1 MKKLLLKFTS
11 YLLLTVG
18 MISCHVETPDP
29 VIVDFSGV
37 ADKGKVSFVNN
48 TTGADSYVWDF
59 DDGEKSTDK
68 EPVHTY
74 AASKTYNVKLVA
86 TNEAGSQGKTVP
98 IVVNIAVAAP
108 APVASF
114 TYTGGNCTAPC
125 SVTFINKSTSA
136 TTYEWDFANDIKSVN
151 FDPGS
156 ILYSAAGTYTV
167 SLKAT
172 GPGGAN
178 TTSQT
183 VTINAAV
190 AVAKPVIEKIWDKS
204 YGGSGSDKIAAG
216 VKTDDGGVV
225 FVGSTTTN
233 SKGFTDIL
241 VFKVDADGNTVWSK
255 TYGGPGVEEATCI
268 YKLNDAYLIGGFT
281 STDGSGASGF
291 NSKPSGVYDFW
302 FLRLQLDGNL
312 IWEYTYGARGFEF
325 LKSIIQTSDG
335 GFLLAGSAGG
345 GLSRTKNKNGYAN
358 GRQDY
363 WIIKT
368 DGSGKYL
375 WDRVYGGAEDD
386 LMTSMMQHDNTI
398 FLSGYSKSSKTKDL
412 GSSYGI
418 PKQTD
423 NIGGEDFWVVKIK
436 EDGSYISDF
445 TYGGTGSD
453 RGYAS
458 GYNGRNII
466 AGPSDS
472 SGGTGN
478 KSQNRA
484 PYLGKQDFY
493 VKRYDD
499 SWAET
504 WDGTFGGTEDDIA
517 TSVGL
522 VGSDV
527 LIAGSSRS
535 GKSGNKTAESYGNND
550 AWGVLVSNSQA
561 KYLGD
566 MGFGGTGD
574 DQFTCII
581 DLGNNTYMLAG
592 DSNSPKSGNK
602 DADAKG
608 GEDAWVV
615 KVRINK

>member
-11 YLLLTVG
+11 YLFLTVG
-18 MISCHVETPDP
+18 MISCHTETPDP

-37 ADKGKVSFVNN
+37 ADKGKVNFVNN

-68 EPVHTY
+68 DPVHTY
-74 AASKTYNVKLVA
+74 STSKTYNVKLVA
-86 TNEAGSQGKTVP
+86 TNKAGSQGKTVP

-108 APVASF
+108 VPIASF
-114 TYTGGNCTAPC
+114 TYTSGNCTAPC
-125 SVTFINKSTSA
+125 SVTFTNTSKNA
-136 TTYEWDFANDIKSVN
+136 TAYEWDFGNGIKSGN
-151 FDPGS
+151 ANPGS
-156 ILYSAAGTYTV
+156 ILFNTAGTYTV
-167 SLKAT
+167 SLKVT
-172 GPGGAN
+172 GPGGVN

-233 SKGFTDIL
+233 SKGFNDIL
-241 VFKVDADGNTVWSK
+241 VFKIDAEGNTVWSR
-255 TYGGPGVEEATCI
+255 TYGGPGYEQANCI
-268 YKLNDAYLIGGFT
+268 YKLNDAYLIGGDA
-281 STDGSGASGF
+281 STNGTGASGF
-291 NSKPSGVYDFW
+291 NSTTNPGFDFW
-302 FLRLQLDGNL
+302 LLRIQLDGNL
-312 IWEYTYGARGFEF
+312 IWSYTYGARGSFMS
-325 LKSIIQTSDG
+325 SIIQTSDG
-335 GFLLAGSAGG
+335 GFLMGGPAGAGLG
-345 GLSRTKNKNGYAN
+345 KTKNTNGY
-358 GRQDY
+358 GLKDF
-363 WIIKT
+363 WIVKT

-375 WDRVYGGAEDD
+375 WDKVYGGAEDEI
-386 LMTSMMQHDNTI
+386 LTSMMQHDNTI
-398 FLSGYSKSSKTKDL
+398 YLSGYSKSLKTTDQ
-412 GSSYGI
+412 GSNIGI

-436 EDGSYISDF
+436 EDGSYISDY

-458 GYNGRNII
+458 GYNGRNTMV
-466 AGPSDS
+466 GSSDS
-472 SGGTGN
+472 NGGTGN
-478 KSQNRA
+478 KSQRRA
-484 PYLGKQDFY
+484 PNRGRQDFY

-499 SWAET
+499 TGAET
-504 WDGTFGGTEDDIA
+504 WDGTFGGTEDDVA
-517 TSVGL
+517 RSVSF

-527 LIAGSSRS
+527 LIAGASRS

-550 AWGVLVSNSQA
+550 AWTVLVSSSEA

-602 DADAKG
+602 DADARG
-608 GEDAWVV
+608 GVDAWVV
-615 KVRINK
+615 KVKINK